1 MTGKDVAF
9 IMLFMLFILSV
20 MGNAFF
26 LYYFVQ
32 SDQDETALEQ
42 KIASLEA
49 EKNNLYYQYD
59 RQNHELEE
67 ENEDLQKEI
76 TSLNSELRELQREL
90 ESQSGNT
97 ISYAGLVDSLRM
109 RVYDLEAEAQ
119 ELENDLNECRSQQVH
134 CDCSYWYDPHCSCYP
149 CQSCG
154 TCHHSVSVSN
164 VSGTFRG
171 NAYDAIIFVYLNYY
185 PCNALRIYVDIL
197 DVDTIQI
204 VGVDWD

>member
-9 IMLFMLFILSV
+9 IMLFILFILSV
-20 MGNAFF
+20 VGNFF
-26 LYYFVQ
+26 LLYYSVQ
-32 SDQDETALEQ
+32 SDQADWTLEQ

-59 RQNHELEE
+59 RQKHDLEE

-76 TSLNSELRELQREL
+76 DVLNSSLRELQREL
-90 ESQSGNT
+90 ESQSGSA
-97 ISYAGLVDSLRM
+97 ISYEGLVNSLRM

-119 ELENDLNECRSQQVH
+119 ELENDLNECESRRVH
-134 CDCSYWYDPHCSCYP
+134 SDCPYWSDPYCSCYP

-171 NAYDAIIFVYLNYY
+171 NIYDAIIFVYLNYY
-185 PCNALRIYVDIL
+185 PCNVLRVYVDIL
-197 DVDTIQI
+197 DMDTIQI
-204 VGVDWD
+204 VAVDWD